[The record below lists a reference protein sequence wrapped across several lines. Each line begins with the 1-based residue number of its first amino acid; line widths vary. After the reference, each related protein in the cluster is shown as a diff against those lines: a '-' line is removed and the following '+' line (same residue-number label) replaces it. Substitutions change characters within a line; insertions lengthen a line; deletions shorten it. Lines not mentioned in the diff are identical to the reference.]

1 MLAGSAT
8 DILADMANIFYLMRR
23 LRRTDRPNRAKPGV
37 NRNRLISLLCLLG
50 GGSLL
55 GIKVNLAKTAGE
67 LGLSPLAFLSWSI
80 IGATLVLFMVSAVR
94 RTAVPLNRRTLEYY
108 VVAGF
113 VGVAGPS
120 LIFFAAI
127 PHIGASFVALIT
139 TSPPLL
145 TYIGALALG
154 LERFQIARALGVA
167 AALAG
172 TGVLIVKH
180 LSAPGGQP
188 VWLVLVLIAPVMLAT
203 GNLYRTLRWPA
214 GMSPSTLAPGML
226 VAAALMLLG
235 SGFLPGFSLAVS
247 LGNVKAHILIAVQAL
262 VFAGFYL
269 FLFHLQKAGGPVL
282 LSLLG
287 SVGAVV
293 GVPIA
298 IFVKNEAP
306 PGGLILS
313 AVLIAAGVALVT
325 LGHARGLT
333 KKSSV

>member
-1 MLAGSAT
+1 M
-8 DILADMANIFYLMRR
+8 ADMAKAFYLMRR
-23 LRRTDRPNRAKPGV
+23 SRRADKSNRAKPGA
-37 NRNRLISLLCLLG
+37 NGAWLIPLLCLLG

-55 GIKVNLAKTAGE
+55 GIKVNLAKAAGE
-67 LGLSPLAFLSWSI
+67 FGLSPLAFLTWSI
-80 IGATLVLFMVSAVR
+80 IGATLVLLAVSAVR
-94 RTAVPLNRRTLEYY
+94 RSAIPINRRTFEYY
-108 VVAGF
+108 AVSGL

-154 LERFQIARALGVA
+154 LERFQIGRALGVA

-172 TGVLIVKH
+172 TGVLAMKH
-180 LSAPGGQP
+180 LSAPDGVP
-188 VWLVLVLIAPVMLAT
+188 VWLVLVLIGPVLLAT
-203 GNLYRTLRWPA
+203 GNLYRTLRWPE

-226 VAAALMLLG
+226 VAATIMLLCAG
-235 SGFLPGFSLAVS
+235 LLPGFSLAVPVS
-247 LGNVKAHILIAVQAL
+247 SVKAMILIAVQAL

-293 GVPIA
+293 GVPVA
-298 IFVKNEAP
+298 IFLQNEAP
-306 PGGLILS
+306 PPGLILS
-313 AVLIAAGVALVT
+313 AVLIAAGITLIT
-325 LGHARGLT
+325 LGQARGL
-333 KKSSV
+333 KKRSSV

>member
-1 MLAGSAT
+1 MPKSDSL
-8 DILADMANIFYLMRR
+8 IRR
-23 LRRTDRPNRAKPGV
+23 FMRTDKSNRAKPGA
-37 NRNRLISLLCLLG
+37 NRAWLVPLLCLLS

-55 GIKVNLAKTAGE
+55 GIKVNLVKTADDF
-67 LGLSPLAFLSWSI
+67 GLSPLAFLTWSI
-80 IGATLVLFMVSAVR
+80 IGATFVLLAVSAVR
-94 RTAVPLNRRTLEYY
+94 QNALPITKRTFEYY
-108 VVAGF
+108 VVSGL

-120 LIFFAAI
+120 LLFFAAI

-154 LERFQIARALGVA
+154 LERFQTGRALGVA

-172 TGVLIVKH
+172 TAVLVVKQ
-180 LSAPGGQP
+180 LSAPDGEP
-188 VWLVLVLIAPVMLAT
+188 FWLVLVLIGPVLLAT
-203 GNLYRTLRWPA
+203 GNLYRTLRWPE

-226 VAAALMLLG
+226 VAAAIMLLG
-235 SGFLPGFSLAVS
+235 AGLLPGFSVAVP
-247 LGNVKAHILIAVQAL
+247 LGNVKAMILIAVQAF

-298 IFVKNEAP
+298 IFLQNETP

-325 LGHARGLT
+325 LGQARGLT

>member
-1 MLAGSAT
+1 M
-8 DILADMANIFYLMRR
+8 
-23 LRRTDRPNRAKPGV
+23 RTDKSNQAKPGAKGRRV
-37 NRNRLISLLCLLG
+37 IALLCLLG
-50 GGSLL
+50 AGSLL
-55 GIKVNLAKTAGE
+55 GVKVNLAKTAGE
-67 LGLSPLAFLSWSI
+67 LGLPALAFLTWSI
-80 IGATLVLFMVSAVR
+80 IGATLALLMVSAVR
-94 RTAVPLNRRTLEYY
+94 RNSVPLNWRTLEYY

-154 LERFQIARALGVA
+154 LERFQIGRALGVV

-172 TGVLIVKH
+172 SGVLVVKQ

-188 VWLVLVLIAPVMLAT
+188 AWLVLVLIAPVMLAT
-203 GNLYRTLRWPA
+203 GNIYRTLRWPA

-235 SGFLPGFSLAVS
+235 AGLLPGFSLAVPV
-247 LGNVKAHILIAVQAL
+247 GNVKALMLIAVQAF

-298 IFVKNEAP
+298 IFLKNEAP
-306 PGGLILS
+306 PGGLVLS

-325 LGHARGLT
+325 LGQARGLT